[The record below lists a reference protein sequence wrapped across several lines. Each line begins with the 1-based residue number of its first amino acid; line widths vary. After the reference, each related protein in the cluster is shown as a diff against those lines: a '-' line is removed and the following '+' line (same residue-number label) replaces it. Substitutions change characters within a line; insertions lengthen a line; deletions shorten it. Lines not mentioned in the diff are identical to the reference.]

1 MVLDWE
7 GWGALRT
14 GSTRPLW
21 GSLFVDAESADL
33 SVRYGEHAE
42 FRREFEYEEE
52 APAVFLVEVGP
63 LGLRNLRRGVLHV
76 DHERGPDGDLEPVA
90 LGVFD
95 GVGGEFADEE
105 GTEVGVFAAGP
116 FVRAYGPFWP
126 EPKELKTLL
135 RVFQADTETRV
146 RLETMLEEGRAISG
160 AWWTEY
166 QDEFAESLIE
176 FIAYEDTASHI
187 ATCAANV
194 IPGLLQTA
202 DYGRALTSASSSLT
216 VAALRVERAI
226 EVRQAR
232 RGVFD
237 KPALPTV
244 EAIVGEAALRQRIG
258 GKDVMRL
265 RRDDRDD
272 LP

>member
-1 MVLDWE
+1 
-7 GWGALRT
+7 
-14 GSTRPLW
+14 
-21 GSLFVDAESADL
+21 
-33 SVRYGEHAE
+33 
-42 FRREFEYEEE
+42 
-52 APAVFLVEVGP
+52 
-63 LGLRNLRRGVLHV
+63 
-76 DHERGPDGDLEPVA
+76 
-90 LGVFD
+90 
-95 GVGGEFADEE
+95 
-105 GTEVGVFAAGP
+105 
-116 FVRAYGPFWP
+116 
-126 EPKELKTLL
+126 
-135 RVFQADTETRV
+135 
-146 RLETMLEEGRAISG
+146 MLEEGRAISG